1 MDMQKLININKRKKI
16 MIMTLV
22 VFLCAVIIVGIQLKR
37 NSSTNHSNPV
47 NNKLQTTVDV
57 LMVPRTGLMKR
68 ISLTGQTVPE
78 AQVDIAAK
86 YAGKI
91 IAVNTKLGQ
100 WVSAGDVLIVQDTGD
115 ADISIMQNQA
125 AYRQAAADAVTS
137 DVSFHASYDKAKADY
152 QKALTSYERYKILYE
167 QAAISRESLDTS
179 EQTMLGAK
187 SVLDSLV
194 NQMNANSVPSVIV
207 SAQATAS
214 KAQYN
219 VEAIQKQ
226 REDLVLRA
234 PRSGMIGYRLAE
246 VGAFATAGQK
256 LLTIVDNS
264 NVYVDCQ
271 VSEQDLVALI
281 VGMDVNVQIES
292 LGKTFPG
299 KIVYMSPANDSSTQ
313 SFSLRIA
320 LTNIDPSV
328 KTGMFTKT
336 VINTIVRPNALVVPK
351 NAVLDKN
358 GQNYV
363 FVVNSENVVEQRS
376 VQVGARGDDDIE
388 ILGGLTDN
396 EQIVISNLSRLKSG
410 MTINPNFV
418 TQANR
423 GENQ

>member
-1 MDMQKLININKRKKI
+1 MDMQKLSSINKRKKI
-16 MIMTLV
+16 IIMTLV
-22 VFLCAVIIVGIQLKR
+22 VFLCAAIIVGIQLKR
-37 NSSTNHSNPV
+37 NSSTNNSNPV

-57 LMVPRTGLMKR
+57 LTVPRTGLMKR

-100 WVSAGDVLIVQDTGD
+100 WVSAGDILIVQDTGD

-125 AYRQAAADAVTS
+125 AYHQAAADAVTS
-137 DVSFHASYDKAKADY
+137 DVAFHASYDKAKADY

-256 LLTIVDNS
+256 LLSIVDNS
-264 NVYVDCQ
+264 NIYVDCQ

-313 SFSLRIA
+313 AFSLRIA

-358 GQNYV
+358 GQNYI
-363 FVVNSENVVEQRS
+363 FVVNSENIVEQRI

-423 GENQ
+423 GDNQ